1 MFPSTTQEPYTHFL
15 PPLLDNELLQGH
27 QFSHVTALKVC
38 DKNIILVSCA
48 VIHKDYDMWPCK
60 L

>member
-1 MFPSTTQEPYTHFL
+1 MFPSTTQEPYMHL
-15 PPLLDNELLQGH
+15 PLDNELLQGH
-27 QFSHVTALKVC
+27 QFSYVTALKVC

-60 L
+60 V